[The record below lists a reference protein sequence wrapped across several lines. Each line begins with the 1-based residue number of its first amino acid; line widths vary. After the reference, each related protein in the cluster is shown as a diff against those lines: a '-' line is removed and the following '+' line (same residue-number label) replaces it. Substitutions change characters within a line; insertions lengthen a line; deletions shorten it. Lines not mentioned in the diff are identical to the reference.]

1 MLSLAAA
8 GRLILS
14 CWRDVP
20 ARFTFHMFKK
30 ILIANRGEIAVRVIR
45 ACHEMG
51 IAAVAVYSDV
61 DRAAL
66 HVRKADEAYP
76 IGAAAAPE
84 SYLNIGKILDV
95 AARSGADAIHPGYGF
110 LSENAKFAR
119 ACADAGVKFIGPTAA
134 AMDAMASKTQARRA
148 MERADVPIVPGTSRG
163 LESFEQAEQVA
174 ARIGYPVMLKAAA
187 GGGGKGMRLVHAPQD
202 LKLALEGARS
212 EAERSFG
219 DSEVYIEKAIL
230 NPRHIEMQIFAD
242 EHGNTVYLGE
252 RECSIQRRHQKVVE
266 EAPSPIVDPDMRRR
280 MGEVAV
286 RVAQAAGYT
295 NAGTVEFLVD
305 QSLSDQ
311 PLSDRP
317 INDQPINDQPI
328 NDQTKNFY
336 FLEMNTRLQVEHPV
350 TELVTGLDLVH
361 LQIRIA
367 AGERLPFTQ
376 DDVQIRGHAIEC
388 RIYAEDPDNNYFPS
402 PGKIT
407 LLLAPSGPG
416 IRRDSG
422 MYEGWTV
429 PMDYDPLLAKLIGYG
444 SDRDQAIARLSRA
457 LNEYFVGG
465 IKTNISLFRRILHD
479 PDFRAAKLDT
489 GFLDR
494 MLQRKEMADESHP
507 DTDAA
512 EVAAIAAGVF
522 AVLDSTSAAGGS
534 PASRGTSHGDS
545 SSNWKVASRREAM
558 RD

>member
-1 MLSLAAA
+1 
-8 GRLILS
+8 
-14 CWRDVP
+14 
-20 ARFTFHMFKK
+20 MFKK

-51 IAAVAVYSDV
+51 IAAVAVYSEV
-61 DRAAL
+61 DRASL

-76 IGAAAAPE
+76 IGAPAAAE
-84 SYLNIGKILDV
+84 SYLNIQKILDV

-134 AMDAMASKTQARRA
+134 AMDAMGSKTRARQA
-148 MERADVPIVPGTSRG
+148 MEGAGIPLVPGTARG
-163 LESFEQAEQVA
+163 LESLEQAEHAA

-187 GGGGKGMRLVHAPQD
+187 GGGGKGMRLVHSPQE
-202 LKLALEGARS
+202 LKSALEGARS

-219 DSEVYIEKAIL
+219 DSEIYVEQAIL
-230 NPRHIEMQIFAD
+230 NPRHIEMQVLAD

-252 RECSIQRRHQKVVE
+252 RECSLQRRHQKVIE
-266 EAPSPIVDPDMRRR
+266 EAPSPVVDPEMRCR

-305 QSLSDQ
+305 QQ
-311 PLSDRP
+311 R
-317 INDQPINDQPI
+317 
-328 NDQTKNFY
+328 NFY

-361 LQIRIA
+361 LQIHIA
-367 AGERLPFTQ
+367 NGEPLPFTQ
-376 DDVQIRGHAIEC
+376 NDVMIRGHAIEC

-407 LLLAPSGPG
+407 LLLLPSGPG

-444 SDRDQAIARLSRA
+444 TDRDQAIGRLTRA

-465 IKTNISLFRRILHD
+465 IKTNISLFRRILSD
-479 PDFRAAKLDT
+479 PDFRAARLDT

-494 MLQRKEMADESHP
+494 LLKQKDETAGVATDPMAV
-507 DTDAA
+507 
-512 EVAAIAAGVF
+512 EVAAIAAGIF
-522 AVLDSTSAAGGS
+522 GILGQAAAGAGERALFSGS
-534 PASRGTSHGDS
+534 AGRNPKTP
-545 SSNWKVASRREAM
+545 SNWKSAAQKEAIRAS
-558 RD
+558 

>member
-1 MLSLAAA
+1 
-8 GRLILS
+8 
-14 CWRDVP
+14 
-20 ARFTFHMFKK
+20 MFKK

-61 DRAAL
+61 DRASL
-66 HVRKADEAYP
+66 HVRKADEVYP
-76 IGAAAAPE
+76 IGAAAASE
-84 SYLNIGKILDV
+84 SYLNIQKILDV

-134 AMDAMASKTQARRA
+134 AMEAMGSKTKARQA
-148 MERADVPIVPGTSRG
+148 MERSGVPLVPGTSRG
-163 LESFEQAEQVA
+163 LESFEQAQGVA

-187 GGGGKGMRLVHAPQD
+187 GGGGKGMRLVHAAED
-202 LKLALEGARS
+202 LRSALEGARS

-219 DSEVYIEKAIL
+219 DSEVYIEKAII
-230 NPRHIEMQIFAD
+230 NPRHIEMQILAD

-252 RECSIQRRHQKVVE
+252 RECSLQRRHQKVVE
-266 EAPSPIVDPDMRRR
+266 EAPSPIVDADMRRS

-286 RVAQAAGYT
+286 RVAQAAEYT

-305 QSLSDQ
+305 EK
-311 PLSDRP
+311 
-317 INDQPINDQPI
+317 
-328 NDQTKNFY
+328 KNFY

-376 DDVQIRGHAIEC
+376 EQVMIRGHAIEC

-444 SDRDQAIARLSRA
+444 TDREQAISRLTRA

-465 IKTNISLFRRILHD
+465 IKTNISLFRRILND
-479 PDFRAAKLDT
+479 PDFRAAKIDT

-494 MLQRKEMADESHP
+494 LLKQKHAEAPADP
-507 DTDAA
+507 RAI
-512 EVAAIAAGVF
+512 EVAAIAAGIF
-522 AVLDSTSAAGGS
+522 ATLGSTAAGAGETEVAN
-534 PASRGTSHGDS
+534 ASASSKSHAA
-545 SSNWKVASRREAM
+545 SNWKTAARRDAM
-558 RD
+558 R

>member
-1 MLSLAAA
+1 
-8 GRLILS
+8 
-14 CWRDVP
+14 
-20 ARFTFHMFKK
+20 MFKK

-51 IAAVAVYSDV
+51 IGAVAVYSDV
-61 DRAAL
+61 DRASL

-76 IGAAAAPE
+76 IGAPAAAE
-84 SYLNIGKILDV
+84 SYLNVQKILDV
-95 AARSGADAIHPGYGF
+95 ARRSGADAIHPGYGF
-110 LSENAKFAR
+110 LSENAKFAN
-119 ACADAGVKFIGPTAA
+119 ACLEAGVKFIGPTAE
-134 AMDAMASKTQARRA
+134 AMNAMGSKTQARQA
-148 MERADVPIVPGTSRG
+148 MERASVPIVPGTSRG
-163 LESFEQAEQVA
+163 LESVEQAEQVA
-174 ARIGYPVMLKAAA
+174 SRIGYPVMLKAAA
-187 GGGGKGMRLVHAPQD
+187 GGGGKGMRLVHTPQD
-202 LKLALEGARS
+202 LKSALEGARS

-219 DSEVYIEKAIL
+219 DSEVYIEKAII
-230 NPRHIEMQIFAD
+230 NPRHIEMQVLAD
-242 EHGNTVYLGE
+242 EHGDTVYLGE
-252 RECSIQRRHQKVVE
+252 RECSLQRRHQKVVE

-305 QSLSDQ
+305 QQ
-311 PLSDRP
+311 
-317 INDQPINDQPI
+317 
-328 NDQTKNFY
+328 KNFY

-350 TELVTGLDLVH
+350 TELITGLDLVH

-376 DDVQIRGHAIEC
+376 DDIKIRGHAIEC

-407 LLLAPSGPG
+407 LLLQPSGPG

-444 SDRDQAIARLSRA
+444 TDREQAISRLTRA
-457 LNEYFVGG
+457 LDEYFVGG
-465 IKTNISLFRRILHD
+465 IKTNISLFRRILRD
-479 PDFRAAKLDT
+479 RDFHAAKLDT

-494 MLQRKEMADESHP
+494 LLKQKE
-507 DTDAA
+507 DTATVDPRTV
-512 EVAAIAAGVF
+512 EIAAIAAGLF
-522 AVLDSTSAAGGS
+522 AALGAAGAGAGERVANGDAGS
-534 PASRGTSHGDS
+534 KTKPA
-545 SSNWKVASRREAM
+545 SNWKSAAHQEAL
-558 RD
+558 R

>member
-1 MLSLAAA
+1 
-8 GRLILS
+8 
-14 CWRDVP
+14 
-20 ARFTFHMFKK
+20 MFKK

-51 IAAVAVYSDV
+51 ITAVAVYSEV

-76 IGAAAAPE
+76 IGAAAAAE

-95 AARSGADAIHPGYGF
+95 ARQSGAEAIHPGYGF
-110 LSENAKFAR
+110 LSENARFAQ
-119 ACADAGVKFIGPTAA
+119 ACVDVGVKFIGPKVA
-134 AMDAMASKTQARRA
+134 AMNAMGSKTRARQA
-148 MERADVPIVPGTSRG
+148 MERAGVPFVPGTSRG
-163 LESFEQAEQVA
+163 LESIEEAEEVA

-187 GGGGKGMRLVHAPQD
+187 GGGGKGMRLVHTPDQ
-202 LKLALEGARS
+202 LKSSLDAARS

-230 NPRHIEMQIFAD
+230 NPRHIEMQILAD
-242 EHGNTVYLGE
+242 EHGNTLYLGE
-252 RECSIQRRHQKVVE
+252 RECSLQRRHQKVLE
-266 EAPSPIVDPDMRRR
+266 EAPSPIVDLDMRRR

-286 RVAQAAGYT
+286 RVARAANYT

-305 QSLSDQ
+305 Q
-311 PLSDRP
+311 R
-317 INDQPINDQPI
+317 
-328 NDQTKNFY
+328 KNFY

-367 AGERLPFTQ
+367 AGEKLPLRQ
-376 DDVQIRGHAIEC
+376 EDVQIRGHAMEC

-407 LLLAPSGPG
+407 LLLEPSGPG
-416 IRRDSG
+416 IRTDSG

-444 SDRDQAIARLSRA
+444 SDREQAIARLTRA
-457 LNEYFVGG
+457 LDEYFVGG
-465 IKTNISLFRRILHD
+465 IKTNIALFRRILAD
-479 PDFRAAKLDT
+479 PDFRAGKLDT

-494 MLQRKEMADESHP
+494 LLQQEPADHKQDDRKKDDPQMEQ
-507 DTDAA
+507 
-512 EVAAIAAGVF
+512 VAAIAAGIF
-522 AVLDSTSAAGGS
+522 AMLGASADVVGERASGAS
-534 PASRGTSHGDS
+534 PEKAVIA
-545 SSNWKVASRREAM
+545 SNWHSASRREAL
-558 RD
+558 R